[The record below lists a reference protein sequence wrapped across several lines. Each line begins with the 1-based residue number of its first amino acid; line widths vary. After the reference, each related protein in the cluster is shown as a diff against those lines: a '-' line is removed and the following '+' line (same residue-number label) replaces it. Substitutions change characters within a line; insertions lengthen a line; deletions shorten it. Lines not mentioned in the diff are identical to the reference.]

1 MSFLFPDP
9 PTQSTLADARRA
21 LYATQSSVEDI
32 TSKIDAAEAA
42 LAEIVKESRYVIN
55 EMQNERVRLEEQ
67 AFQARAYLS
76 PIRRL
81 PTELLRDIFMWSFE
95 EYPCC
100 AWVLAGVCVP
110 WRRLALK
117 MPKIWSKVCY
127 HSLRYV
133 VKTSRRVTGAHHHC
147 ATVMPPAIVGSAMA
161 SLTICFHVKQ
171 TTSAIGWLLL
181 DCYKFCEE
189 RLYGSFGRFPIH
201 PCLDARHSLVIYPL
215 HRSL

>member
-1 MSFLFPDP
+1 MQHRLAPTSTSILHFSATQPMSLLFPDP
-9 PTQSTLADARRA
+9 PTQSTLADARKV
-21 LYATQSSVEDI
+21 LYATESSVEDI

-117 MPKIWSKVCY
+117 MPRIWSKVCY
-127 HSLRYV
+127 SFSLLFRYGLPAGYWRSSSSCNGYDIRACGV
-133 VKTSRRVTGAHHHC
+133 INALSPSASISSRR
-147 ATVMPPAIVGSAMA
+147 
-161 SLTICFHVKQ
+161 
-171 TTSAIGWLLL
+171 
-181 DCYKFCEE
+181 
-189 RLYGSFGRFPIH
+189 RR
-201 PCLDARHSLVIYPL
+201 R
-215 HRSL
+215 

>member
-1 MSFLFPDP
+1 MRHRFQGLINRMLSQSGVEKAITYSQMQHRLAPTSTSILHFSATQPMSLLFPDP
-9 PTQSTLADARRA
+9 PTQSTLADARKV
-21 LYATQSSVEDI
+21 LYATESSVEDI

-81 PTELLRDIFMWSFE
+81 PTELLRDIFTWSFE

-127 HSLRYV
+127 HSLRI
-133 VKTSRRVTGAHHHC
+133 SLRSPGGLLALII
-147 ATVMPPAIVGSAMA
+147 IV
-161 SLTICFHVKQ
+161 Q
-171 TTSAIGWLLL
+171 
-181 DCYKFCEE
+181 
-189 RLYGSFGRFPIH
+189 RL
-201 PCLDARHSLVIYPL
+201 
-215 HRSL
+215 